1 MRVSNE
7 GEDDVARAGLAHRL
21 VEEITLIVRLAWAPK
36 GNLPQSHGGRSDSA
50 DPPITHSSRRPCA
63 LRSAAAESL

>member
-36 GNLPQSHGGRSDSA
+36 GNLPQSHGVGL
-50 DPPITHSSRRPCA
+50 ILLTHQ
-63 LRSAAAESL
+63 